1 MKYYVYISDT
11 KIEMFYS
18 QLANSEGQDSES
30 SLGVDLKVF
39 KAEVKKS
46 RKTPN
51 TKYTKLEAIL
61 KELEDSDLIGE
72 VSSNKPYIKG
82 DLEMTWASFGEL
94 NSPITFWGYLSEE
107 IALGLAGSRH
117 HVLGAQPQGMASSR
131 SDTAAIASWFLQQ
144 LGDVPPKDQSEAM
157 RLFRQYPVSLS
168 DKDVTD
174 YTFCAVYDIRGPKNR
189 FEFIAKVLHRG
200 KFIADPMLSDDNN
213 ESEPSY
219 ENNVVLATPLY
230 VAMK

>member
-18 QLANSEGQDSES
+18 QLANFEGQES
-30 SLGVDLKVF
+30 QISLGVDLKIF
-39 KAEVKKS
+39 KAEMKKS
-46 RKTPN
+46 RKSPN

-61 KELEDSDLIGE
+61 KKLEDSDLVGE
-72 VSSNKPYIKG
+72 FDSNKPYIKG
-82 DLEMTWASFGEL
+82 DLEMTWASFGDL
-94 NSPITFWGYLSEE
+94 NSPITFWGCLSEE

-117 HVLGAQPQGMASSR
+117 HVLGAQPLDIAYSG
-131 SDTAAIASWFLQQ
+131 SDTNAIATWFLQQ
-144 LGDVPPKDQSEAM
+144 LGDIPPEDQSEAWW
-157 RLFRQYPVSLS
+157 LFRPNHYSLD
-168 DKDVTD
+168 DKKVTGCII
-174 YTFCAVYDIRGPKNR
+174 TALYDIRGSKNR

-200 KFIADPMLSDDNN
+200 KFIGESD
-213 ESEPSY
+213 PSY

>member
-18 QLANSEGQDSES
+18 QLANSEGRES
-30 SLGVDLKVF
+30 QASLGVDLKVL

-46 RKTPN
+46 HKSPN

-61 KELEDSDLIGE
+61 KELENSDLIGE
-72 VSSNKPYIKG
+72 VDGNKPYVRG
-82 DLEMTWASFGEL
+82 DLEMTWASFGEV
-94 NSPITFWGYLSEE
+94 NSPITFWGYLSDN

-117 HVLGAQPQGMASSR
+117 HVLGAQPQDIASSR
-131 SDTAAIASWFLQQ
+131 SDTDAIARWFIEQFD
-144 LGDVPPKDQSEAM
+144 DVPPEDRSEAEW
-157 RLFRQYPVSLS
+157 LFRPYHSSL
-168 DKDVTD
+168 DDNEVTG
-174 YTFCAVYDIRGPKNR
+174 CILAAVFDIRGPKNR
-189 FEFIAKVLHRG
+189 FEFVAKVLHRG
-200 KFIADPMLSDDNN
+200 KFI